1 MILPFL
7 VECNYNCLLC
17 EPPLHLGGQSLCAG
31 HLILGLPVRP
41 APCTGEGEAGLRAR
55 HNIRVRRIDKEILDP
70 IIRSSPGSVTA
81 QTPGLG
87 DSQLGVARPGPGS
100 RRSRPG
106 LETATKQTVIL
117 PPLSSLLQHR
127 RQQHCCQHTGRTLHT
142 TLQNST
148 LARSNISCTFLYLY
162 CEKDFTKQCFQS
174 NLFLWFI

>member
-41 APCTGEGEAGLRAR
+41 APCTGEGEAGLRAG

-87 DSQLGVARPGPGS
+87 DSQLSVARPGPGTTEVAVLHPLLS
-100 RRSRPG
+100 TNQMLVFRPWTNQRPVLRLAQVAVLNPLLSKQRRVSKQPSIC
-106 LETATKQTVIL
+106 LPAETRARNNIKKSSSIVL
-117 PPLSSLLQHR
+117 RSLSL
-127 RQQHCCQHTGRTLHT
+127 TLM
-142 TLQNST
+142 
-148 LARSNISCTFLYLY
+148 
-162 CEKDFTKQCFQS
+162 
-174 NLFLWFI
+174 